1 MKWKYF
7 SLIILFCLSVNVLA
21 QNSPYLDSPILTSPT
36 DGETDVNPN
45 TTLRWDP
52 SDDPSSDDVSYYTV
66 EIDDPDG
73 NAVSGT
79 PTNVSGTTFT
89 ASLSGSTTYTW
100 YLTAYN
106 TQDKIQSS
114 ATESDFTTAD
124 ATKPLPSAPVIHEA
138 VALDD
143 GISAN
148 FSWAA
153 SDNGSNTYTV
163 TISVNNYLIYNIT
176 SNADATSLT
185 YSPLSP
191 GVTYSWYVTATN
203 STGQSQPSAPGT
215 LSMPP
220 GTITPGNIVYG
231 PGGPGTS
238 IAFFN
243 QQYSAWCWN
252 ACCQTLLTL
261 YKKPNVVQTDIA
273 TYALGNSQANY
284 GVPLSYGKDE
294 DGNPIYGIGTIAK
307 PHADDEILHHF
318 QSALSPIY
326 SPGYFTRGGIQTA
339 IINQQPIMVARIA
352 PAGSNTVNHAV
363 VIYGYNNVQYND
375 NGGNITA
382 GQLVYWDP
390 NSNTIG
396 TPLYEEFVAS
406 TQYNLNWNGS
416 LQMNV
421 SPSSVHDGI
430 KDYVQVSRPVKIPA
444 ISDTATFAARFVDSD
459 HSGTVAKSWDW
470 RLVLFHD
477 KGDVTIVPPVK
488 GMISQDPLYCNWSAK
503 IGTLPQGYN
512 WKRDAD
518 GQIIGEVEV
527 GCLDSDPPFFYHHA
541 AIKVAFN
548 DGSNTIIIG
557 DNK

>member
-1 MKWKYF
+1 ML
-7 SLIILFCLSVNVLA
+7 LIHGMYRQRIRLVNHNLVAGYAFYASWNNNARQYCLW
-21 QNSPYLDSPILTSPT
+21 P
-36 DGETDVNPN
+36 
-45 TTLRWDP
+45 RC
-52 SDDPSSDDVSYYTV
+52 
-66 EIDDPDG
+66 
-73 NAVSGT
+73 
-79 PTNVSGTTFT
+79 
-89 ASLSGSTTYTW
+89 
-100 YLTAYN
+100 
-106 TQDKIQSS
+106 
-114 ATESDFTTAD
+114 
-124 ATKPLPSAPVIHEA
+124 
-138 VALDD
+138 
-143 GISAN
+143 
-148 FSWAA
+148 
-153 SDNGSNTYTV
+153 
-163 TISVNNYLIYNIT
+163 
-176 SNADATSLT
+176 
-185 YSPLSP
+185 
-191 GVTYSWYVTATN
+191 
-203 STGQSQPSAPGT
+203 
-215 LSMPP
+215 
-220 GTITPGNIVYG
+220 
-231 PGGPGTS
+231 PGTS

-273 TYALGNSQANY
+273 TYAREFSSELWCSS
-284 GVPLSYGKDE
+284 SYGKDE
-294 DGNPIYGIGTIAK
+294 DGNPIYGISTIAK
-307 PHADDEILHHF
+307 PHVMMKYCIIFKVLCHQSIHRAILQEEVF
-318 QSALSPIY
+318 RPLLSISSQSWWHNS
-326 SPGYFTRGGIQTA
+326 SSS
-339 IINQQPIMVARIA
+339 
-352 PAGSNTVNHAV
+352 SNTVNHAV
-363 VIYGYNNVQYND
+363 VIYGYNNVRYND

-390 NSNTIG
+390 NRHPIG